1 MCISVFQERKVY
13 NEEYDVRIFRLL
25 MAASK
30 IGDMDTLR
38 GFVFFPHFLNLCCI
52 VSRVRSDVYIYMY
65 IGVKL

>member
-1 MCISVFQERKVY
+1 VCISVFQERKVY

-38 GFVFFPHFLNLCCI
+38 GFVFSLIFSVFVVLLVELDQMFIYTCI
-52 VSRVRSDVYIYMY
+52 
-65 IGVKL
+65 